1 MSFSSNVKVEL
12 CKDSLSKKSCAVA
25 EGYGVLLYCNTFSS
39 TEIRIITES
48 RDFAARLRRLFKK
61 AFGITFDQE
70 PAAQDRGKLQ
80 FAISSED
87 KIAKIFETLQMDL
100 KASLTLH
107 VNFGMLEEEAECM
120 AYLRG
125 AFLAGGSVT
134 DPAKRYHLEMTTS
147 HYKVSRETCA
157 LLIEC
162 GFSPKELSRGGN
174 NILYFKQSDYIE
186 DFLTAIGAQV
196 SAMGV
201 MEAKV
206 EKDLRNGVNRR
217 VNCETANLTKV
228 VDASMGQMAAIRAL
242 EEAGELDKL
251 PGKLRETA
259 LLRRE
264 NPEATLQEL
273 AAMLNPPITKSAIN
287 HRMRKLLEL
296 ARALEE

>member
-1 MSFSSNVKVEL
+1 MSFSSNVKAEL

-48 RDFAARLRRLFKK
+48 RDFAARLPRLFKK

-259 LLRRE
+259 LLRKE

-273 AAMLNPPITKSAIN
+273 AAMLEPPITKSAIN

>member
-48 RDFAARLRRLFKK
+48 RDFAARLPRLFKK

-157 LLIEC
+157 LLLDA
-162 GFSPKELSRGGN
+162 GFSPKETTRGGN
-174 NILYFKQSDYIE
+174 SILYFKQSNLIE
-186 DFLTAIGAQV
+186 DFLTAIGAPV
-196 SAMGV
+196 CAMGV

-217 VNCETANLTKV
+217 VNCDAANVDKAVAASREQVEALTRLTDAGIVATLPVKLQEVAVARLLQPELSLSELAETFDPPLTK
-228 VDASMGQMAAIRAL
+228 SCQTISPSRS
-242 EEAGELDKL
+242 
-251 PGKLRETA
+251 
-259 LLRRE
+259 
-264 NPEATLQEL
+264 Q
-273 AAMLNPPITKSAIN
+273 
-287 HRMRKLLEL
+287 
-296 ARALEE
+296 

>member
-12 CKDSLSKKSCAVA
+12 CKESLSKKSCAVA

-48 RDFAARLRRLFKK
+48 RDFAARLPRLFKK

>member
-1 MSFSSNVKVEL
+1 MSFSSNVKAEL

-48 RDFAARLRRLFKK
+48 RDFAARLPRLFKK

-70 PAAQDRGKLQ
+70 PAAHDRGKLQ

-87 KIAKIFETLQMDL
+87 KISRIFETLQMDL

-134 DPAKRYHLEMTTS
+134 DPAKRYHLELTTS

-157 LLIEC
+157 LLLDA
-162 GFSPKELSRGGN
+162 GFSPKETTRGGN
-174 NILYFKQSDYIE
+174 SILYFKQSNLIE
-186 DFLTAIGAQV
+186 DFLTAIGAPV
-196 SAMGV
+196 CAMGV

-228 VDASMGQMAAIRAL
+228 VDASMEQVAAIR
-242 EEAGELDKL
+242 KL
-251 PGKLRETA
+251 QKRGQLKDLPPKLRETA
-259 LLRRE
+259 KLRLE

-273 AAMLNPPITKSAIN
+273 AAMQDPPVSKSAMN
-287 HRMRKLLEL
+287 HRMRKLVAL
-296 ARALEE
+296 ANES